1 MVAGL
6 SSVSEYKYA
15 DITEYDKL
23 VIRGSG
29 NLRILVNRQNNQERT
44 WKELQVS
51 VNENSPYWDS
61 EYGCLIIPLTDLKD
75 RLNNKGTAHDEDYIH
90 LNAIKV
96 NWNASALV
104 KAVYL
109 VPKSDDTSIAANSFR
124 SINDGRY
131 YNLSGQV
138 VDRPTKGIY
147 IRNGK
152 KIVVK

>member
-75 RLNNKGTAHDEDYIH
+75 RLNNKGAAHDEDYIH